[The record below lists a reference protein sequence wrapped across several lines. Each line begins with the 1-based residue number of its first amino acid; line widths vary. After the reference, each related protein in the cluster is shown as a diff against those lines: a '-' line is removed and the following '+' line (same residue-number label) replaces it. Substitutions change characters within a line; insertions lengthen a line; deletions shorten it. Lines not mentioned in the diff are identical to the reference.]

1 MPVPTYLQ
9 PYVQAESLHSFDGIE
24 YRFAIAHNGSNRFL
38 IRYYGEF
45 YDSLIT
51 DTDNAPVKVVA
62 VEPES
67 GQEILLLDGGRH
79 GYNAM
84 LCDEHSEDSLNNR
97 SLQDLDDT
105 LYQIEVHAFYNIDY
119 EAEREDFCDENGKV
133 ELINGEI
140 IDFDR
145 LRQDGM
151 DAIAIELID
160 PQGKRREI
168 VREELA

>member
-1 MPVPTYLQ
+1 
-9 PYVQAESLHSFDGIE
+9 
-24 YRFAIAHNGSNRFL
+24 
-38 IRYYGEF
+38 
-45 YDSLIT
+45 
-51 DTDNAPVKVVA
+51 
-62 VEPES
+62 
-67 GQEILLLDGGRH
+67 
-79 GYNAM
+79 M